1 MLNVVMLSN
10 VMVGVITVSVSILRV
25 VMLSEVMVGVIMV
38 SVFKLNVVAP
48 MLN

>member
-25 VMLSEVMVGVIMV
+25 VLLSEVMV